1 MNTTA
6 TETEF
11 ILIKAE
17 EAPLGVQLYPTRSP
31 EYAPNFTLAEVST
44 VRGPYGTRVIWTYE
58 SGTTRTFDL
67 GEEVACKL
75 SK

>member
-1 MNTTA
+1 MTTA
-6 TETEF
+6 TDAEF
-11 ILIKAE
+11 TFINAE
-17 EAPLGVQLYPTRSP
+17 DAPLGVQLYPTRSP
-31 EYAPNFTLAEVST
+31 EYAPNFTLREVST

-58 SGTTRTFDL
+58 SGTTRTFDR